1 MEERVRGT
9 WRLGVLASWNDLVS
23 LEEVPR
29 PHPEVHVIL
38 HPLPQVGLPV
48 EGLIGLHL
56 PMPADHDGGVLR
68 PKPDAICSRLLLA
81 KSSIGWNAF
90 GSPGRSPPIEVT
102 NSAVGVRRPPRPCR
116 CA

>member
-1 MEERVRGT
+1 MRAIA
-9 WRLGVLASWNDLVS
+9 LSVLACCMFPGTSGVPS
-23 LEEVPR
+23 LRTTTLMGARIRPR
-29 PHPEVHVIL
+29 SLASTATCLKKVLKSVNASRGGNHP
-38 HPLPQVGLPV
+38 
-48 EGLIGLHL
+48 
-56 PMPADHDGGVLR
+56 R
-68 PKPDAICSRLLLA
+68 KSDAICSRLLLA